1 MNYIIYYFN
10 FTDMLS
16 DAIIQKRERSATNM
30 SIEVEH
36 LTKSY
41 KIKNRS
47 MKDSSVKHLFGKK
60 YSYATAVNDISF
72 TIQAGDIVGFI
83 GANGAGKSTTIKM
96 LTGILTP
103 DNGTISVNGLNFK
116 KNRKEI
122 MLKIGVVFGQRSVL
136 CWDIPVI
143 ESFKLFKDM
152 YRIPEKIYSENIEI
166 FSDILNLSEFI
177 YKPPRLLSLGQRMK
191 ADLAAALLHN
201 PEVLFLDEP
210 TIGIDV
216 LAKAKIRDFIIK
228 MNQVKNTT
236 IILTTHDISD
246 IESLCRKML
255 IIDKGSLL
263 YDGTLDELKSKYHFT
278 PTEESHQKPPMSNSL
293 ETIIKSIYEGGCL

>member
-1 MNYIIYYFN
+1 
-10 FTDMLS
+10 
-16 DAIIQKRERSATNM
+16 M
-30 SIEVEH
+30 SITVEH

-47 MKDSSVKHLFGKK
+47 VINNTVKHLVIPQ
-60 YSYATAVNDISF
+60 YSFTPAVNDISF
-72 TIQAGDIVGFI
+72 TIQTGDIVGFI

-103 DNGTISVNGLNFK
+103 DKGIISINGLTFK

-122 MLKIGVVFGQRSVL
+122 MRKIGVVFGQRSVL

-152 YRIPEKIYSENIEI
+152 YRIPENIYRENIEI

-191 ADLAAALLHN
+191 ADLAAALLYN

-228 MNQVKNTT
+228 INQVRKTT

-246 IESLCRKML
+246 IESICQKML
-255 IIDKGSLL
+255 IIDKGTLL
-263 YDGTLDELKSKYHFT
+263 YNGTLEELKRKNAS
-278 PTEESHQKPPMSNSL
+278 SHNDDFIPKKRMNDSL
-293 ETIIKSIYEGGCL
+293 EQIIRTIYEGGGL

>member
-1 MNYIIYYFN
+1 
-10 FTDMLS
+10 
-16 DAIIQKRERSATNM
+16 M
-30 SIEVEH
+30 SITVEH

-47 MKDSSVKHLFGKK
+47 AINNTVKHLVIPQ
-60 YSYATAVNDISF
+60 YSFTPAVNDISF
-72 TIQAGDIVGFI
+72 TIQTGDIVGFI

-103 DNGTISVNGLNFK
+103 DKGIISINGLTFK

-122 MLKIGVVFGQRSVL
+122 MQKIGVVFGQRSVL

-152 YRIPEKIYSENIEI
+152 YRISENIYRENIEI
-166 FSDILNLSEFI
+166 FSDILNLPEFI

-191 ADLAAALLHN
+191 ADLAAALLYN

-228 MNQVKNTT
+228 INQVRKTT

-246 IESLCRKML
+246 IESLCQKML
-255 IIDKGSLL
+255 IIDKGTLL
-263 YDGTLDELKSKYHFT
+263 YNGTLEELKRKNTS
-278 PTEESHQKPPMSNSL
+278 SHNDDFIPKKRMNDSL
-293 ETIIKSIYEGGCL
+293 EQIIRTIYEGGGL

>member
-1 MNYIIYYFN
+1 MGI
-10 FTDMLS
+10 T
-16 DAIIQKRERSATNM
+16 
-30 SIEVEH
+30 VEH

-47 MKDSSVKHLFGKK
+47 VINNTVKHLVIPQ
-60 YSYATAVNDISF
+60 YSFTPAVNNISF
-72 TIQAGDIVGFI
+72 TIQTGDIVGFI

-103 DNGTISVNGLNFK
+103 DKGIISINGLTFK

-122 MLKIGVVFGQRSVL
+122 MQKIGVVFGQRSVL

-152 YRIPEKIYSENIEI
+152 YRIPENIYRENIEI
-166 FSDILNLSEFI
+166 FSDILNLPEFI

-191 ADLAAALLHN
+191 ADLAAALLYN

-228 MNQVKNTT
+228 INQVRKTT

-246 IESLCRKML
+246 IESLCQKML
-255 IIDKGSLL
+255 IIDKGTLL
-263 YDGTLDELKSKYHFT
+263 YNGTLEELKRKNAS
-278 PTEESHQKPPMSNSL
+278 SHNDDFIPKKRMNDSL
-293 ETIIKSIYEGGCL
+293 EQIIRTIYEGGGL

>member
-1 MNYIIYYFN
+1 
-10 FTDMLS
+10 
-16 DAIIQKRERSATNM
+16 M
-30 SIEVEH
+30 SITVEH

-47 MKDSSVKHLFGKK
+47 AINNTVKHLVIPQ
-60 YSYATAVNDISF
+60 YSFTPAVNDISF
-72 TIQAGDIVGFI
+72 TIQTGDIVGFI

-103 DNGTISVNGLNFK
+103 DKGIISINGLTFK

-122 MLKIGVVFGQRSVL
+122 MQKIGVVFGQRSVL

-152 YRIPEKIYSENIEI
+152 YRIPENIYRENIEI
-166 FSDILNLSEFI
+166 FSDILNLPEFI

-191 ADLAAALLHN
+191 ADLAAALLYN

-228 MNQVKNTT
+228 INQVRKTT

-246 IESLCRKML
+246 IESLCQKML
-255 IIDKGSLL
+255 IIDKGTLL
-263 YDGTLDELKSKYHFT
+263 YNGTLEELKRKNAS
-278 PTEESHQKPPMSNSL
+278 SHNNDFIPKKRMNDSL
-293 ETIIKSIYEGGCL
+293 EQIIRTIYEGGGL

>member
-1 MNYIIYYFN
+1 
-10 FTDMLS
+10 
-16 DAIIQKRERSATNM
+16 M
-30 SIEVEH
+30 SITVEH

-47 MKDSSVKHLFGKK
+47 AINNTVKHLVIPQ
-60 YSYATAVNDISF
+60 YSFTPAVNDISF
-72 TIQAGDIVGFI
+72 TIQTGDIVGFI

-103 DNGTISVNGLNFK
+103 DKGIISINGLTFK

-122 MLKIGVVFGQRSVL
+122 MQKIGVVFGQRSVL

-152 YRIPEKIYSENIEI
+152 YRIPENIYRENIEI
-166 FSDILNLSEFI
+166 FSDILNLPEFI

-191 ADLAAALLHN
+191 ADLAAALLYN

-228 MNQVKNTT
+228 INQVRKTT

-246 IESLCRKML
+246 IESLCQKML
-255 IIDKGSLL
+255 IIDKGTLL
-263 YDGTLDELKSKYHFT
+263 YNGTLEELKRKNAS
-278 PTEESHQKPPMSNSL
+278 SHNDDFIPKKRMDDSL
-293 ETIIKSIYEGGCL
+293 EQIIRTIYEGGGL

>member
-1 MNYIIYYFN
+1 
-10 FTDMLS
+10 
-16 DAIIQKRERSATNM
+16 M
-30 SIEVEH
+30 SITVEH

-47 MKDSSVKHLFGKK
+47 AINNTVKHLVIPQ
-60 YSYATAVNDISF
+60 YSFTPAVNDISF
-72 TIQAGDIVGFI
+72 TIQTGDIVGFI

-103 DNGTISVNGLNFK
+103 DKGIISINGLTFK

-122 MLKIGVVFGQRSVL
+122 MQKIGVVFGQRSVL

-152 YRIPEKIYSENIEI
+152 YRIPENIYRENIEI
-166 FSDILNLSEFI
+166 FSDILNLPESI

-191 ADLAAALLHN
+191 ADLAAALLYN

-216 LAKAKIRDFIIK
+216 WAKAKIRDFIIK
-228 MNQVKNTT
+228 INHVRKTT

-246 IESLCRKML
+246 IESLCQKML
-255 IIDKGSLL
+255 IIDKGTLL
-263 YDGTLDELKSKYHFT
+263 YNGTLEELKRKNAS
-278 PTEESHQKPPMSNSL
+278 SHNDDFIPKKRMNDSL
-293 ETIIKSIYEGGCL
+293 EQIIRTIYEGGGL

>member
-1 MNYIIYYFN
+1 
-10 FTDMLS
+10 
-16 DAIIQKRERSATNM
+16 M
-30 SIEVEH
+30 SITVEH

-47 MKDSSVKHLFGKK
+47 AINNTVKHLVIPQ
-60 YSYATAVNDISF
+60 YSFTPAVNDISF
-72 TIQAGDIVGFI
+72 TIQTGDIVGFI

-103 DNGTISVNGLNFK
+103 DKGIISINGLTFK

-122 MLKIGVVFGQRSVL
+122 MQKIGVVFGQRSVL

-152 YRIPEKIYSENIEI
+152 YRIPENIYRENIEI
-166 FSDILNLSEFI
+166 FSDILNLPEFI
-177 YKPPRLLSLGQRMK
+177 YKPPRFLSLGQRMK
-191 ADLAAALLHN
+191 ADLAAALLYN

-228 MNQVKNTT
+228 INQVRKTT

-246 IESLCRKML
+246 IESLCQKML
-255 IIDKGSLL
+255 IIDKGTLL
-263 YDGTLDELKSKYHFT
+263 YNGTLEELKRKNAS
-278 PTEESHQKPPMSNSL
+278 SHNDDFIPKKRMNDSL
-293 ETIIKSIYEGGCL
+293 EQIIRTIYEGGGL

>member
-1 MNYIIYYFN
+1 
-10 FTDMLS
+10 
-16 DAIIQKRERSATNM
+16 M
-30 SIEVEH
+30 SITVEH

-47 MKDSSVKHLFGKK
+47 VINNTVKHLVIPQ
-60 YSYATAVNDISF
+60 YSFTPAVNDISF
-72 TIQAGDIVGFI
+72 TIQTGDIVGFI

-103 DNGTISVNGLNFK
+103 DKGIISINGLTFK

-122 MLKIGVVFGQRSVL
+122 MQKIGVVFGQRSVL

-143 ESFKLFKDM
+143 ESFKFFKDM
-152 YRIPEKIYSENIEI
+152 YRIPENIYRENIEI
-166 FSDILNLSEFI
+166 FSDILNLPEFI

-191 ADLAAALLHN
+191 ADLAAALLYN

-228 MNQVKNTT
+228 INQVRKTT

-246 IESLCRKML
+246 IESLCQKML
-255 IIDKGSLL
+255 IIDKGTLL
-263 YDGTLDELKSKYHFT
+263 YNGTLEELKRKNAS
-278 PTEESHQKPPMSNSL
+278 SHNDDFIPKKRMNDSL
-293 ETIIKSIYEGGCL
+293 EQIIRTIYEGGGL

>member
-1 MNYIIYYFN
+1 
-10 FTDMLS
+10 
-16 DAIIQKRERSATNM
+16 M
-30 SIEVEH
+30 SITVEH

-47 MKDSSVKHLFGKK
+47 VINNTVKHLVIPQ
-60 YSYATAVNDISF
+60 YSFTPAVNDISF
-72 TIQAGDIVGFI
+72 TIQTGDIVGFI

-103 DNGTISVNGLNFK
+103 DKGIISINGLTFK

-122 MLKIGVVFGQRSVL
+122 MQKIGVVFGQRSVL

-152 YRIPEKIYSENIEI
+152 YRIPENIYRENIEI
-166 FSDILNLSEFI
+166 FSDILNLPEFI

-191 ADLAAALLHN
+191 ADLAAALLYN

-228 MNQVKNTT
+228 INQVRKTT

-246 IESLCRKML
+246 IESLCQKML
-255 IIDKGSLL
+255 IIDKGTLL
-263 YDGTLDELKSKYHFT
+263 YNGTLEELKRKNAS
-278 PTEESHQKPPMSNSL
+278 SHNDDFIQKKRMNDSL
-293 ETIIKSIYEGGCL
+293 EQIIRTIYEGGGL

>member
-1 MNYIIYYFN
+1 
-10 FTDMLS
+10 
-16 DAIIQKRERSATNM
+16 M
-30 SIEVEH
+30 SITVEH

-47 MKDSSVKHLFGKK
+47 VINNTVKHLVIPQ
-60 YSYATAVNDISF
+60 YSFTPAVNDISF
-72 TIQAGDIVGFI
+72 TIQTGDIVGFI

-103 DNGTISVNGLNFK
+103 DKGIISINGLTFK

-122 MLKIGVVFGQRSVL
+122 MQKIGVVFGKRSVL

-152 YRIPEKIYSENIEI
+152 YRIPENIYRENIEI
-166 FSDILNLSEFI
+166 FSDILNLPEFI

-191 ADLAAALLHN
+191 ADLAAALLYN

-228 MNQVKNTT
+228 IHQVRKTT

-246 IESLCRKML
+246 IESLCQKML
-255 IIDKGSLL
+255 IIDKGTLL
-263 YDGTLDELKSKYHFT
+263 YNGTLEELKRKNAS
-278 PTEESHQKPPMSNSL
+278 SHNDDFIPIKRMNDSL
-293 ETIIKSIYEGGCL
+293 EQIIRTIYEGGGL

>member
-1 MNYIIYYFN
+1 
-10 FTDMLS
+10 
-16 DAIIQKRERSATNM
+16 M
-30 SIEVEH
+30 SITVEH

-47 MKDSSVKHLFGKK
+47 AINNTVKHLVIPQ
-60 YSYATAVNDISF
+60 YSFTPAVNDISF
-72 TIQAGDIVGFI
+72 TIQTGDIVGFI

-103 DNGTISVNGLNFK
+103 DKGIISINGLTFK

-122 MLKIGVVFGQRSVL
+122 MQKIGVVFGQRSVL

-152 YRIPEKIYSENIEI
+152 YRIPDNIYRENIEI
-166 FSDILNLSEFI
+166 FSDILNLPEFI

-191 ADLAAALLHN
+191 ADLAAALLYN

-228 MNQVKNTT
+228 INQVRKTT

-246 IESLCRKML
+246 IESLCQKML
-255 IIDKGSLL
+255 IIDKGTLL
-263 YDGTLDELKSKYHFT
+263 YNGTLEELKRKNAS
-278 PTEESHQKPPMSNSL
+278 SHNNDFIPKKRMNDSL
-293 ETIIKSIYEGGCL
+293 EQIIRTIYEGGGL

>member
-1 MNYIIYYFN
+1 
-10 FTDMLS
+10 
-16 DAIIQKRERSATNM
+16 M
-30 SIEVEH
+30 SITVEH

-47 MKDSSVKHLFGKK
+47 VINKAVKHLVIPQ
-60 YSYATAVNDISF
+60 YSFTPAVNDISF
-72 TIQAGDIVGFI
+72 TIQTGDIVGFI

-103 DNGTISVNGLNFK
+103 DKGIISINGLTFK

-122 MLKIGVVFGQRSVL
+122 MQKIGVVFGQRSVL

-152 YRIPEKIYSENIEI
+152 YRIPENIYRENIEI
-166 FSDILNLSEFI
+166 FSDILNLPEFI

-191 ADLAAALLHN
+191 ADLAAALLYN

-228 MNQVKNTT
+228 INQVRKTT

-246 IESLCRKML
+246 IESLCQKML
-255 IIDKGSLL
+255 IIDKGTLL
-263 YDGTLDELKSKYHFT
+263 YNGTLEELKRKNAS
-278 PTEESHQKPPMSNSL
+278 SHNDDFIPKKRMNDSL
-293 ETIIKSIYEGGCL
+293 EQIIRTIYEGGGL

>member
-1 MNYIIYYFN
+1 
-10 FTDMLS
+10 
-16 DAIIQKRERSATNM
+16 M
-30 SIEVEH
+30 SITVEH

-47 MKDSSVKHLFGKK
+47 AINNTVNHLVIPQ
-60 YSYATAVNDISF
+60 YSFTPAVNDISF
-72 TIQAGDIVGFI
+72 TIQTGDIVGFI

-103 DNGTISVNGLNFK
+103 DKGIISINGLTFK

-122 MLKIGVVFGQRSVL
+122 MQKIGVVFGQRSVL

-152 YRIPEKIYSENIEI
+152 YRIPENIYRENIEI
-166 FSDILNLSEFI
+166 FSDILNLPEFI

-191 ADLAAALLHN
+191 ADLAAALLYN

-228 MNQVKNTT
+228 INQVRKTT

-246 IESLCRKML
+246 IESLCQKML
-255 IIDKGSLL
+255 IIDKGTLL
-263 YDGTLDELKSKYHFT
+263 YNGTLEELKRKNAS
-278 PTEESHQKPPMSNSL
+278 SHNDDFIPKKRMNDSL
-293 ETIIKSIYEGGCL
+293 EQIIRTIYEGGGL

>member
-1 MNYIIYYFN
+1 MVLY
-10 FTDMLS
+10 L
-16 DAIIQKRERSATNM
+16 KKEGSATNM
-30 SIEVEH
+30 SITVEH

-47 MKDSSVKHLFGKK
+47 AINNTVKHLVIPQ
-60 YSYATAVNDISF
+60 YSFTPAVNDISF
-72 TIQAGDIVGFI
+72 TIQTGDIVGFI

-103 DNGTISVNGLNFK
+103 DKGIISINGLTFK

-122 MLKIGVVFGQRSVL
+122 MQKIGVVFGQRSVL

-152 YRIPEKIYSENIEI
+152 YRIPENIYRENIEI

-191 ADLAAALLHN
+191 ADLAAALLYN

-228 MNQVKNTT
+228 INQVRKTT

-246 IESLCRKML
+246 IESLCQKML
-255 IIDKGSLL
+255 IIDKGTLL
-263 YDGTLDELKSKYHFT
+263 YNGTLEELKRKNTS
-278 PTEESHQKPPMSNSL
+278 SHNDDFIPQKRMDDSL
-293 ETIIKSIYEGGCL
+293 EQIIRTIYEGGGL

>member
-1 MNYIIYYFN
+1 
-10 FTDMLS
+10 
-16 DAIIQKRERSATNM
+16 M
-30 SIEVEH
+30 SITVEH

-47 MKDSSVKHLFGKK
+47 AINNTVKHLVIPQ
-60 YSYATAVNDISF
+60 YSFTPAVNDISF
-72 TIQAGDIVGFI
+72 TIQTGDIVGFI

-103 DNGTISVNGLNFK
+103 DKGIISINGLTFK

-122 MLKIGVVFGQRSVL
+122 MQKIGVVFGQRSVL

-152 YRIPEKIYSENIEI
+152 YRIPENIYRENIEI
-166 FSDILNLSEFI
+166 FSDILNLPEFI

-191 ADLAAALLHN
+191 ADLAAALLYN

-228 MNQVKNTT
+228 INQVRKTT

-246 IESLCRKML
+246 IESLCQKML
-255 IIDKGSLL
+255 IIDKGTLL
-263 YDGTLDELKSKYHFT
+263 YNGTLEELKRKNAF
-278 PTEESHQKPPMSNSL
+278 SHNDDFIPKKRMNDSL
-293 ETIIKSIYEGGCL
+293 EQIIRTIYEGGGL

>member
-1 MNYIIYYFN
+1 MGI
-10 FTDMLS
+10 T
-16 DAIIQKRERSATNM
+16 
-30 SIEVEH
+30 VEH

-47 MKDSSVKHLFGKK
+47 VINNTVKHLVIPQ
-60 YSYATAVNDISF
+60 YSFTPAVNNISF
-72 TIQAGDIVGFI
+72 TIQTGDIVGFI

-103 DNGTISVNGLNFK
+103 DKGIISINGLTFK

-122 MLKIGVVFGQRSVL
+122 MQKIGVVFGQRSVL

-152 YRIPEKIYSENIEI
+152 YRIPENIYRENIEI
-166 FSDILNLSEFI
+166 FSDILNLPEFI

-191 ADLAAALLHN
+191 ADLAAALLYN

-216 LAKAKIRDFIIK
+216 LAKAKIQDFIIK
-228 MNQVKNTT
+228 INQVRKTT

-246 IESLCRKML
+246 IESLCQKML
-255 IIDKGSLL
+255 IIDKGTLL
-263 YDGTLDELKSKYHFT
+263 YNGTLEELKRKNAS
-278 PTEESHQKPPMSNSL
+278 SHNDDFIPKKRMNDSL
-293 ETIIKSIYEGGCL
+293 EQIIRTIYEGGGL

>member
-1 MNYIIYYFN
+1 
-10 FTDMLS
+10 
-16 DAIIQKRERSATNM
+16 M
-30 SIEVEH
+30 SITVEH

-47 MKDSSVKHLFGKK
+47 AINNTAKHLVIPQ
-60 YSYATAVNDISF
+60 YSFTPAVNDISF
-72 TIQAGDIVGFI
+72 TIQTGDIVGFI

-103 DNGTISVNGLNFK
+103 DKGIISINGLTFK

-122 MLKIGVVFGQRSVL
+122 MRKIGVVFGQRSVL

-152 YRIPEKIYSENIEI
+152 YRIPENIYRENIEI
-166 FSDILNLSEFI
+166 FSDILNLPEFI

-191 ADLAAALLHN
+191 ADLAAALLYN

-228 MNQVKNTT
+228 INQVRKTT

-246 IESLCRKML
+246 IESLCQKML
-255 IIDKGSLL
+255 IIDKGTLL
-263 YDGTLDELKSKYHFT
+263 YNGTLEELKRKNAS
-278 PTEESHQKPPMSNSL
+278 SHNNDFIPKKRMNDSL
-293 ETIIKSIYEGGCL
+293 EQIIRTIYQGGGL

>member
-1 MNYIIYYFN
+1 
-10 FTDMLS
+10 
-16 DAIIQKRERSATNM
+16 M
-30 SIEVEH
+30 SITVEH

-47 MKDSSVKHLFGKK
+47 VINNTVKHLVIPQ
-60 YSYATAVNDISF
+60 YSFTPAVNDISF
-72 TIQAGDIVGFI
+72 TIQTGDIVGFI

-103 DNGTISVNGLNFK
+103 DKGIISINGLTFK

-122 MLKIGVVFGQRSVL
+122 MQKIGVVFGQRSVL

-152 YRIPEKIYSENIEI
+152 YRIPENIYRENIEI
-166 FSDILNLSEFI
+166 FSDILNLPEFI

-191 ADLAAALLHN
+191 ADLAALLYN

-228 MNQVKNTT
+228 INQVRKTT

-246 IESLCRKML
+246 IESLCQKML
-255 IIDKGSLL
+255 IIDKGTLL
-263 YDGTLDELKSKYHFT
+263 YNGTLEELKRKNAS
-278 PTEESHQKPPMSNSL
+278 SHNDDFIPKKRMNDSL
-293 ETIIKSIYEGGCL
+293 EQIIRTIYEGGGL

>member
-1 MNYIIYYFN
+1 
-10 FTDMLS
+10 
-16 DAIIQKRERSATNM
+16 M
-30 SIEVEH
+30 SITVEH

-47 MKDSSVKHLFGKK
+47 VINNTVKHLVIPQ
-60 YSYATAVNDISF
+60 YSFTPAVNDISF
-72 TIQAGDIVGFI
+72 TIQTGDIVGFI

-103 DNGTISVNGLNFK
+103 DKGIISINGLTFK

-122 MLKIGVVFGQRSVL
+122 MQKIGVVFGQRSVL

-152 YRIPEKIYSENIEI
+152 YRIPENIYRENIEI
-166 FSDILNLSEFI
+166 FSDILNLPEFI

-191 ADLAAALLHN
+191 ADLAAALLYN

-228 MNQVKNTT
+228 INQVRKTT

-246 IESLCRKML
+246 IESLCQKIL
-255 IIDKGSLL
+255 IIDKGTLL
-263 YDGTLDELKSKYHFT
+263 YNGTLEELKRKNAS
-278 PTEESHQKPPMSNSL
+278 SHNDDFIPKKRMNDSL
-293 ETIIKSIYEGGCL
+293 EQIIRTIYEGGGL